1 MSEVCFLFK
10 SNIICLNI
18 KYSSEPCSRP
28 KTTDRSDLR
37 CYQKLMSEYHKNDL
51 YFTQTRMETELQ
63 CNETQYKVAM
73 PCFITAFTCILKIA
87 FDFIKI
93 QNGLR
98 GSHAKINIFDCKCFL
113 LIKWYLYIYGNIIV
127 SKYVILQ
134 CMSHHFYI
142 AWWKGKVLH

>member
-87 FDFIKI
+87 FDFIYNPKWPTRKPC
-93 QNGLR
+93 QN
-98 GSHAKINIFDCKCFL
+98 K
-113 LIKWYLYIYGNIIV
+113 
-127 SKYVILQ
+127 
-134 CMSHHFYI
+134 HF
-142 AWWKGKVLH
+142 